1 MSGDGATEQTGSG
14 SVTQARVQ
22 WRQSQFTATS
32 PSRAQAIHPPQL
44 LKQLSMSQRR

>member
-22 WRQSQFTATS
+22 WRQSQFPATS
-32 PSRAQAIHPPQL
+32 PSRAQAIPPQL
-44 LKQLSMSQRR
+44 PKQLSMSQRR